1 MELCT
6 GSVKDTMR
14 RWQLVIDDT
23 GSVEGNNAFI
33 YCAKLRFDQVLPMPG
48 SLTHR
53 KKVQQ
58 NNLLKSCMG
67 SLVKSE
73 NCNRTASPPH
83 LAHCAP
89 PSSKARCSPMSSCH
103 HLSPFAWSPRPL
115 SLGWW
120 HHTLFLLNCEASPDD
135 SKSISKIILN
145 SIIEMAFELKENSSR
160 TQYTLFGR

>member
-1 MELCT
+1 
-6 GSVKDTMR
+6 MR

-53 KKVQQ
+53 QKVQQ

-73 NCNRTASPPH
+73 NCNRKASPPD
-83 LAHCAP
+83 LAHCGGGGM
-89 PSSKARCSPMSSCH
+89 ARPIVG
-103 HLSPFAWSPRPL
+103 FV
-115 SLGWW
+115 G
-120 HHTLFLLNCEASPDD
+120 
-135 SKSISKIILN
+135 I
-145 SIIEMAFELKENSSR
+145 
-160 TQYTLFGR
+160 